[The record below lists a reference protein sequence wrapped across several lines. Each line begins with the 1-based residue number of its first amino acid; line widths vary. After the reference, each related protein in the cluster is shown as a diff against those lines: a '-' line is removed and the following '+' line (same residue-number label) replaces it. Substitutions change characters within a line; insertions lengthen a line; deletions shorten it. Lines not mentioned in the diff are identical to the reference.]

1 MLDAVSGEM
10 RQHFHTSADYVTT
23 APAVI
28 DGVVY
33 VGLYYGDVLALGN
46 ITPQM
51 MRSHPFPGTP
61 EP

>member
-1 MLDAVSGEM
+1 
-10 RQHFHTSADYVTT
+10 
-23 APAVI
+23 VI